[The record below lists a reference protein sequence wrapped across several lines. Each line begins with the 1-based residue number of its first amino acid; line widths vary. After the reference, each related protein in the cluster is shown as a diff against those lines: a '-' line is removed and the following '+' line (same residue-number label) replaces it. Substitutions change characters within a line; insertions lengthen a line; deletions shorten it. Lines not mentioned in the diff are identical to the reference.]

1 MKKFVKNVAPEWA
14 ITVSHDTNFEI
25 ATVSLEHNG
34 NVIRHGEVH
43 ELMSIVLQ
51 PPEQFTSYQEQKAY
65 SYYQHYA
72 SLSHAVLMNPDELIQ
87 LGFDVVEVQM
97 GKIPS
102 ILEKYIHKYIARFDG
117 MSIVIGVVEYE
128 KYHTSDTIYIA
139 IVDDDMNVMYS
150 ITQDP
155 ATDLEERDYD
165 PEFEYDEELYKKLVQ
180 RVVFIAN
187 HLFYTSSML
196 SYCRTHM
203 EKL

>member
-72 SLSHAVLMNPDELIQ
+72 GLSHAVLMNPDELIQ
-87 LGFDVVEVQM
+87 LGFDVVEEQI
-97 GKIPS
+97 GSPTI
-102 ILEKYIHKYIARFDG
+102 IDQYIHKYISRFDG
-117 MSIVIGVVEYE
+117 MSIVIGVVADREDYA
-128 KYHTSDTIYIA
+128 SDTMTVA
-139 IVDDDMNVMYS
+139 IVDDDMNVMYA

-165 PEFEYDEELYKKLVQ
+165 PEFEYDEELYKTLVQ

-187 HLFYTSSML
+187 HLFYTATVL